1 MNRAAAERI
10 AAAVLYEGYLLY
22 PYRRS
27 ALKNRQRWPLGALYP
42 QAWAEVNLESCCMS
56 TEVLV
61 RGTKAKVTAIL
72 RWLEVRGA
80 EAVEREQ
87 EVPAAVVEVLSDR
100 FLRVRIEAENRRTL
114 ALDASRDAALEET
127 MISTHVL
134 LGVDGGEFVSLLDPP
149 EDAREAAGR
158 CKNQG
163 FWPVLVGG
171 TDTVLSSPIILY
183 DHPQIAKESPGDL
196 FDAAE
201 IDEILSLR
209 ILTLTEE
216 ERREACRDPRAKKL
230 IERTEGLTPE
240 QLGSLHGVIR
250 ELRPTGQALRPGDK
264 VRLRPNKRADVFDI
278 ALAGKAAT
286 IAGIEQ
292 DLEGRVLFALT
303 VDDDPG
309 KDFGLF
315 GHRYFFH
322 ADELEP
328 IS

>member
-1 MNRAAAERI
+1 M

-42 QAWAEVNLESCCMS
+42 RTWAEANFENWRLS

-61 RGTKAKVTAIL
+61 RGVAAKATAVL

-87 EVPAAVVEVLSDR
+87 NVPAVIVEAIDDR
-100 FLRVRIEAENRRTL
+100 FLRVRVEAENRQAL
-114 ALDASRDAALEET
+114 AADAPRDAALEQT

-134 LGVDGGEFVSLLDPP
+134 FGVTGGELISLLDPP
-149 EDAREAAGR
+149 EDARKAAAR
-158 CKNQG
+158 CANQG

-171 TDTVLSSPIILY
+171 SDTMLSSPIILY
-183 DHPQIAKESPGDL
+183 DHPRIAPESPGDL

-209 ILTLTEE
+209 ILTLTDD
-216 ERREACRDPRAKKL
+216 ERREACRDPRAKQL
-230 IERTEGLTPE
+230 IERTERLTPE
-240 QLGSLHGVIR
+240 QLGNLHGVIR
-250 ELRPTGQALRPGDK
+250 ELKPSGQPLRPGDK

-286 IAGIEQ
+286 IEGVEQ
-292 DLEGRVLFALT
+292 DLDGRVLFALT

-309 KDFGLF
+309 RDLGLF

-328 IS
+328 LQ

>member
-1 MNRAAAERI
+1 VNRAVAERV

-27 ALKNRQRWPLGALYP
+27 ALKNRQRWPFGALYP
-42 QAWAEVNLESCCMS
+42 RGWAEANAERSSMR

-61 RGTKAKVTAIL
+61 RGANARVEATV

-80 EAVEREQ
+80 EAVERERDARPQRVQ
-87 EVPAAVVEVLSDR
+87 ETEGLARL
-100 FLRVRIEAENRRTL
+100 RIEAQNEAIL
-114 ALDASRDAALEET
+114 PADAPREAALEEA

-134 LGVDGGEFVSLLDPP
+134 LGVTGGEFVSLLDPP
-149 EDAREAAGR
+149 ADAFEAAR
-158 CKNQG
+158 ACDNQG
-163 FWPVLVGG
+163 WWPVLVSG

-183 DHPQIAKESPGDL
+183 DHPQIAPESL

-216 ERREACRDPRAKKL
+216 EKREAMRDPRARGL
-230 IERTEGLTPE
+230 IERTERLSPE
-240 QLGSLHGVIR
+240 QISRLHGAIR
-250 ELRPTGQALRPGDK
+250 ELRPVAQPLQPGDR
-264 VRLRPNKRADVFDI
+264 VRLRPQARADVFDV
-278 ALAGKAAT
+278 ALVGRIAT
-286 IAGIEQ
+286 IAGVEQ
-292 DLEGRVLFALT
+292 DLDGRLLFALT

-309 KDFGLF
+309 QDLGVF
-315 GHRYFFH
+315 GHRFFFH

-328 IS
+328 LP